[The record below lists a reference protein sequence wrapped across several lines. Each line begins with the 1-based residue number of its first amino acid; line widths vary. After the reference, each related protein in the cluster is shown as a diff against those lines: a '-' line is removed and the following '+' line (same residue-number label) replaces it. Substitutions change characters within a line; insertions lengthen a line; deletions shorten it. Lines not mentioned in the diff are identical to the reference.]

1 MKMKKMNGIKYYI
14 GEPVQF
20 TPEQYRLLLDRI
32 HSETTIIMPKLDARH
47 RAELEKKGVKTVYHT
62 KEK

>member
-1 MKMKKMNGIKYYI
+1 MVKAKFYV

-32 HSETTIIMPKLDARH
+32 HKETTVIMPKIDIRQ
-47 RAELEKKGVKTVYHT
+47 RKMLEEKGYKTVYHT
-62 KEK
+62 RRND